1 MWKKKKKKSPDGKMK
16 LQEEMGKRKQ
26 KYVGNSKQ

>member
-1 MWKKKKKKSPDGKMK
+1 MWKKKKKSPDGKMK

-26 KYVGNSKQ
+26 KYVGNSK